1 MGEQLCWLQKHEV
14 LPLVRR
20 LYHAFLSYAVPL
32 PYTLFLQ
39 LTGSERHKIDHAKSM
54 VSILLHRV
62 NYRLCRRS
70 TFRLFHVRAL
80 LRTNDGD

>member
-54 VSILLHRV
+54 VPILLHRV

-80 LRTNDGD
+80 LGTNDSD